1 VAFYDVIILEG
12 SGYASGINQQG
23 EVVGTTLDPT
33 AVPPDTAGLL
43 SSWWIPPEYSL
54 KTGVAGGLGKV
65 DNLGDAVGLG
75 AELFNINFDNNVKTL
90 PFDPAD
96 INNAHQVVG
105 NMEIYNWATAAVIS
119 TIPPL
124 SGQTNSVAWALNNH
138 GDALGRSGSNGF
150 FCPFGAAQSQD
161 LGEDVMLGSI
171 NDNKLAAGSAQLLGA
186 AYADLTQP
194 GVQLRQ
200 IPLPYG
206 SAVGPFLPPAA
217 QAINTGG
224 IIVGFGT
231 GGPGPFSPF
240 YPFVFEIGEGSAV
253 DLNTLVASSNAP
265 GWQLVDALDINDA
278 GQIIGQAFGPGGQEA
293 GYLATPRVSGA
304 TFPFTNLIAIIIR
317 GLLQELGG
325 ISFPG
330 SPAPMGPGM
339 LTALPPER
347 HEALLNFAVSNL
359 AGQMSDREARSKIQ
373 RITAEVASR
382 AQSKAPQRQSLS
394 PAQKERLAKAR
405 KRMLRR

>member
-1 VAFYDVIILEG
+1 MAFYDVIILEG

-23 EVVGTTLDPT
+23 EVVGTTLDTGSASPGT
-33 AVPPDTAGLL
+33 ADLL

-54 KTGVAGGLGKV
+54 TTGVAGGLSRV
-65 DNLGDAVGLG
+65 DNMGDAIGLG
-75 AELFNINFDNNVKTL
+75 TELFNIDFKGIVRTL
-90 PFDPAD
+90 SFNPSD

-105 NMEIYNWATAAVIS
+105 NMEIYNWVTPAVIS

-124 SGQTNSVAWALNNH
+124 SGQTNSEALALNNL
-138 GDALGRSGSNGF
+138 GDALGLSGGHGF
-150 FCPFGAAQSQD
+150 YCPFGATQSQD
-161 LGEDVMLGSI
+161 LGEDVVLGSI
-171 NDNKLAAGSAQLLGA
+171 NDNKLAAGSAQILGA

-206 SAVGPFLPPAA
+206 AAEGPFLPPAA

-240 YPFVFEIGEGSAV
+240 YPFVFSIGEGSAA

-278 GQIIGQAFGPGGQEA
+278 GQIIGQAFGPGNQVA
-293 GYLATPRVSGA
+293 GYVATPRVGGR
-304 TFPFTNLIAIIIR
+304 TVPFTNLIATIIR
-317 GLLQELGG
+317 GLFQELGL
-325 ISFPG
+325 SFPG
-330 SPAPMGPGM
+330 SAAPTGRGL
-339 LTALPPER
+339 LTPFPLDR
-347 HEALLNFAVSNL
+347 NEALLNLAVSNL
-359 AGQMSDREARSKIQ
+359 AGQMSDREARTKIQ
-373 RITAEVASR
+373 SIAAEAASR
-382 AQSKAPQRQSLS
+382 AQSKALQRQSLS
-394 PAQKERLAKAR
+394 SSQKEELAKAR